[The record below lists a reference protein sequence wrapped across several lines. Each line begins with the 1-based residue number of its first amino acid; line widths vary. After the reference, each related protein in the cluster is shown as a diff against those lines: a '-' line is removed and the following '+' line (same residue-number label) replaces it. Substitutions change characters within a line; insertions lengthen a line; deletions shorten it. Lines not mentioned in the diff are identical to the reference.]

1 MIVEIS
7 LTVPP
12 DRNLVRFRVNDRQL
26 SALMDLF
33 MDSLEKNK
41 EKYEQLLADLDES
54 STETSILERL
64 GHKLTERQAHLFKEL
79 LKENNIQEQEIC
91 EKYGIDQISD
101 LTGSDALNITVQ
113 SILPQ
118 MKRGQ
123 EQPANQ

>member
-64 GHKLTERQAHLFKEL
+64 GHKLTERQAHLFKKL